1 MLSIFI
7 RNLNIQPTKD
17 LKKKKEKKK
26 KAATTPINNIFQA
39 PFKREA
45 STGFFVTLL
54 SLT

>member
-17 LKKKKEKKK
+17 LKKKKK

-45 STGFFVTLL
+45 STGL
-54 SLT
+54 SPRFL